1 MCPIFNGP
9 MHGRPDLAQRRQTLL
24 VFLTASLASTIL
36 IKLGE
41 IQILELVFL
50 ADLLLV
56 VGIFFRDRLRA
67 RVFNPYFS
75 VAVSYGIF
83 MVAAFLLSAYALQ
96 QDFFPYGQMT
106 LLKRPLVMTISRIVE
121 LLVDVFYMLYLAN
134 LYRKDERLCRLGMK
148 TYYWFGIA
156 SAVYS
161 VLSYPLN
168 VMYGWNL
175 GTYYE
180 EHRMRGFYN
189 EGGPYG
195 VYLVSVLL
203 VTAVMR
209 RRGWLTRFQ
218 SGLAMG
224 LFVICMVL
232 SQSKSA
238 LLLLPVLGLINGYV
252 LLPRRGQ
259 WAMIGVA
266 AVVLAV
272 LSFAGMGRVVE
283 LYQIASADYR
293 MLSQIRS
300 QDGNY
305 VMGRV
310 AGTVLAP
317 RMIMAHPLTG
327 VGWGNYGAVRDDPQ
341 YRQGTAFAIANDA
354 PGLGP
359 IDYIV
364 DLGIPLW
371 LFLMWAEFKPFRLLR
386 RQGAGMLILNLALM
400 QPLANIFGAHLNL
413 TYPWVVAGFALGLGY
428 QKTNE
433 RSVSE
438 VAVIA

>member
-1 MCPIFNGP
+1 
-9 MHGRPDLAQRRQTLL
+9 
-24 VFLTASLASTIL
+24 
-36 IKLGE
+36 
-41 IQILELVFL
+41 
-50 ADLLLV
+50 
-56 VGIFFRDRLRA
+56 
-67 RVFNPYFS
+67 
-75 VAVSYGIF
+75 
-83 MVAAFLLSAYALQ
+83 
-96 QDFFPYGQMT
+96 
-106 LLKRPLVMTISRIVE
+106 
-121 LLVDVFYMLYLAN
+121 
-134 LYRKDERLCRLGMK
+134 
-148 TYYWFGIA
+148 
-156 SAVYS
+156 
-161 VLSYPLN
+161 
-168 VMYGWNL
+168 
-175 GTYYE
+175 
-180 EHRMRGFYN
+180 
-189 EGGPYG
+189 
-195 VYLVSVLL
+195 
-203 VTAVMR
+203 
-209 RRGWLTRFQ
+209 
-218 SGLAMG
+218 MG

-293 MLSQIRS
+293 ILSQIRS

-371 LFLMWAEFKPFRLLR
+371 LFLTWAEFKPFRLLR